1 MMAQKVVFIINPK
14 AGVKKKMDIP
24 AFIKEHFSSAIKYDI
39 IIWKNK
45 DDFKNIQQQILE
57 GEYTIAVAVG
67 GDGTVNQIAQTVNH
81 TTIALGILPFGSG
94 NGLARSIGVPM
105 DIKAALDFIAKGK
118 TRKIDS
124 GLIND
129 VPFFCTSG
137 VGFDA
142 HIGTLFASNT
152 TRGLQSYIKII
163 WKEFF
168 SYKAQDYKLIVD
180 GKEENVNAFLIAFAN
195 AGQYGNNFYIAPQA
209 AMNDGIID
217 ISVLKPFALPS
228 AIGLLRKILARKAN
242 LSKHIQSFSGK
253 EIKLIRKEAGPFHF
267 DGEPGIT
274 GAEVIVKVV
283 PNSLNVISNS

>member
-1 MMAQKVVFIINPK
+1 MRQKVVFIINPK

-24 AFIKEHFSSAIKYDI
+24 PFIKEHFSSDINYDVI
-39 IIWKNK
+39 VWKNK
-45 DDFKNIQQQILE
+45 DDFKSIQQQILTNS
-57 GEYTIAVAVG
+57 YTIAVAVG

-81 TTIALGILPFGSG
+81 TDIALGILPFGSG

-105 DIKAALDFIAKGK
+105 DIKEALNLIAKGK
-118 TRKIDS
+118 IKKIDS

-142 HIGTLFASNT
+142 HIGTLFASST
-152 TRGLQSYIKII
+152 KRGLKSYIRII

-168 SYKAQDYKLIVD
+168 SYQAQDYKLIVD
-180 GKEENVNAFLIAFAN
+180 GKEENVKAFLIAFAN

-209 AMNDGIID
+209 VMNDGIID
-217 ISVLKPFALPS
+217 VSVLKPFGILS
-228 AIGLLRKILARKAN
+228 AISLLIKILARKAN
-242 LSKHIQSFSGK
+242 VSKHMQSFSGK

-267 DGEPGIT
+267 DGEPRIT
-274 GAEVIVKVV
+274 GNEVIVKVV
-283 PNSLNVISNS
+283 PNTLNVVSNL

>member
-1 MMAQKVVFIINPK
+1 MEKKVVFIINPK

-24 AFIKEHFSSAIKYDI
+24 AFIKEHFSSEINYDI
-39 IIWKNK
+39 IIWNNK
-45 DDFKNIQQQILE
+45 DDFKNIQQQILN
-57 GEYTIAVAVG
+57 GNYTIAVAVG

-81 TTIALGILPFGSG
+81 TNIALGILPFGSG

-105 DIKAALDFIAKGK
+105 DIKGALGLIAKGK
-118 TRKIDS
+118 TKKIDS
-124 GLIND
+124 GLINK

-142 HIGTLFASNT
+142 HIGALFASNT
-152 TRGLQSYIKII
+152 KRGLKSYIKII
-163 WKEFF
+163 WKEYF

-274 GAEVIVKVV
+274 GAEVIVTVV

>member
-1 MMAQKVVFIINPK
+1 MEQKVVFIINPK

-24 AFIKEHFSSAIKYDI
+24 AFIKEHFSSDINYDI

-45 DDFKNIQQQILE
+45 DDFKNIQQQIL
-57 GEYTIAVAVG
+57 GSSYTIAVAVG

-105 DIKAALDFIAKGK
+105 DIKEALSLIAKGK
-118 TRKIDS
+118 TKKIDS

-142 HIGTLFASNT
+142 HIGALFASNT
-152 TRGLQSYIKII
+152 KRGLKSYIKII
-163 WKEFF
+163 WKEYF

-217 ISVLKPFALPS
+217 VSVLKPFALPS

-253 EIKLIRKEAGPFHF
+253 EIKLIRKEVGPFHF